1 MNSFEL
7 QIFIM
12 KQTFYS
18 ALLAIPLFFIQCS
31 KSKTVD
37 NNLPQPGTDPFANCL
52 VTETN
57 RDGFQPHYFNYD
69 AQKRLVRHQ
78 YSDYE
83 NILTYSGNTVINT
96 QTYSGAPHYKRTIV
110 VNAQGFATNI
120 RVDYPNGT
128 WTNEAYEYDAG
139 RLIRKSTHTNSNA
152 TLKHTT
158 YQWVDG
164 NMVAE
169 TAPDGDI
176 TSYTF
181 NTAELFQQGENAG
194 IGELEVGYKTVR
206 NKNRVKTIKSPSGT
220 ITTYGYSEDSDGKI
234 VRKQVTSTSGANYA
248 VTNTYKCN

>member
-1 MNSFEL
+1 MDSFEL

-83 NILTYSGNTVINT
+83 NKKGQLFST
-96 QTYSGAPHYKRTIV
+96 KRKI
-110 VNAQGFATNI
+110 I
-120 RVDYPNGT
+120 
-128 WTNEAYEYDAG
+128 
-139 RLIRKSTHTNSNA
+139 
-152 TLKHTT
+152 
-158 YQWVDG
+158 
-164 NMVAE
+164 VAE
-169 TAPDGDI
+169 KTRLEIKMDYKQYDFDGEI
-176 TSYTF
+176 SF
-181 NTAELFQQGENAG
+181 PFS
-194 IGELEVGYKTVR
+194 VP
-206 NKNRVKTIKSPSGT
+206 KNYQKL
-220 ITTYGYSEDSDGKI
+220 
-234 VRKQVTSTSGANYA
+234 
-248 VTNTYKCN
+248 